1 MPRTPPPPVELPED
15 APIGRILMVDDHP
28 PNLVALSAI
37 LQPLGQELVRANSG
51 REALR
56 QLLEGD
62 FALILM
68 DVQMPGLDGLETAR
82 LIKERPRNRHIPIIF
97 LTAIAKDPSYIFRGY
112 REGAVDDML
121 KPFDPEILR
130 AKAAVFVDLWRK
142 GELVRRQQEL
152 LLARERVEQER
163 RVELRFRAVTDS
175 MPQCVWAARADGE
188 IHYCNRVWREYAGE
202 ETGITFFDAVPE
214 EEAADV
220 RAAFIKAVRAG
231 LPLEREQRLR
241 RHDGEWLW
249 HLVRML
255 PETDET
261 GQITGFICTAT
272 DIDQQKRFEEANRQ
286 LLAAAQ
292 EAREQAE
299 IASRAKD
306 EFLAVVSHELRT
318 PLNAILGWTQMLRT
332 GVVEERARP
341 RALETIERN
350 ARAQTQL
357 VEDILD
363 VSRIVVGK
371 LRVNI
376 QKIDLNAVA
385 RAALDAVRPAAEA
398 KGVELVCTLCSE
410 VAEFY
415 GDPDR
420 LQQIIWNLLVNAIK
434 FTPRD
439 GRVTLSVAR
448 VESQM
453 EIRVVDTGVGIT
465 PEFLPHVF
473 DRFRQAD
480 SSITR
485 EQGGLGLGLAIVR
498 HLVELHGGTVEA
510 RSEGPGRGA
519 ELTVRLPVRAVAM
532 PSTPAPRRPGELG
545 LPEAEPLDPNLLAG
559 VDVLVVDDEP
569 DARELLTAVLGRSGA
584 RVRTAGSSDE
594 AIALL
599 REQPPHVVLS
609 DIGLPREDGYVL
621 LRRLRE
627 LAPSVPAA
635 ALTAFAGAD
644 DYRRALE
651 AGFQAHLG
659 KPIEPDVLRL
669 LVASL
674 VRRSEVA
681 RVEPQAAAG

>member
-1 MPRTPPPPVELPED
+1 MPETLPLPMELPED
-15 APIGRILMVDDHP
+15 APVGRILMVDDHP
-28 PNLVALSAI
+28 PNLIALSAI

-56 QLLEGD
+56 QLLQGD

-68 DVQMPGLDGLETAR
+68 DVQMPDLDGLETAR

-112 REGAVDDML
+112 REGAVDYML

-130 AKAAVFVDLWRK
+130 AKASVFVDLWRK
-142 GELVRRQQEL
+142 GELVRRQQAL

-188 IHYCNRVWREYAGE
+188 IHYCNRVWREYAGP

-214 EEAADV
+214 EEAAEV
-220 RAAFIKAVRAG
+220 RAAFREAVQAG

-249 HLVRML
+249 HLVRMV
-255 PETDET
+255 PETDER
-261 GQITGFICTAT
+261 GRIAGFICTAT
-272 DIDQQKRFEEANRQ
+272 DIDQRKRFEEQNRR
-286 LLAAAQ
+286 LLASAQ

-363 VSRIVVGK
+363 VSRIVAGK

-376 QKIDLNAVA
+376 QKTDLNAVA
-385 RAALDAVRPAAEA
+385 RAALEAVRPAAEG
-398 KGVELVCTLCSE
+398 KGVELVSKLCPE
-410 VAEFY
+410 AADFF

-420 LQQIIWNLLVNAIK
+420 IQQIIWNLLANAIK
-434 FTPRD
+434 FTPPD
-439 GRVTLSVAR
+439 GRVELSLAR
-448 VESQM
+448 VESQI
-453 EIRVVDTGVGIT
+453 EIRVVDTGVGIARD
-465 PEFLPHVF
+465 FLPHVF

-480 SSITR
+480 SSSTR
-485 EQGGLGLGLAIVR
+485 AQGGLGLGLAIVR

-510 RSEGPGRGA
+510 RSEGEGRGA
-519 ELTVRLPVRAVAM
+519 ELTVRLPLRAVAM
-532 PSTPAPRRPGELG
+532 PPPPDPRRPGELG
-545 LPEAEPLDPNLLAG
+545 LPEGEPADPNLLTG

-569 DARELLTAVLGRSGA
+569 DARELLTAVLGRAGA

-599 REQPPHVVLS
+599 REHAPHVVLS
-609 DIGLPREDGYVL
+609 DIGLPREDGYAF
-621 LRRLRE
+621 LRRMRE

-635 ALTAFAGAD
+635 ALTAFAD
-644 DYRRALE
+644 DHRRALE
-651 AGFQAHLG
+651 AGFQAHVG

-669 LVASL
+669 VVASL
-674 VRRSEVA
+674 VRRAEVA
-681 RVEPQAAAG
+681 SVEPHAAAG